1 MRAGRGREALNP
13 DAPAPRCP
21 VRELEPGGELSTT
34 RSYPFEFNNV
44 EMPYEAYNGV
54 NVRLKCAPQAPRR
67 ASRSLAHRLLQV
79 HDPRHYH
86 PAVQHERGA

>member
-1 MRAGRGREALNP
+1 MRAGREREALNP
-13 DAPAPRCP
+13 DAPAP

-54 NVRLKCAPQAPRR
+54 NVRLKCAPDAPACSARSRR
-67 ASRSLAHRLLQV
+67 S
-79 HDPRHYH
+79 P
-86 PAVQHERGA
+86 PAAGT